1 MTFKDI
7 INDEEILNALEAINI
22 SEPSEIQSAAIPLM
36 LTGVDLIGQAQTGTG
51 KTFAYGI
58 PTLINTT
65 NKPFETLILCPT
77 RELSIQV
84 SKELKKL
91 LTFKHRIKIATI
103 YGGESYERQIRE
115 LKNRPQII
123 VGTPGRIIDHMERK
137 TIDFSNLKHLVLDE
151 ADEMLKMG
159 FQDDLEIILHD
170 TPKERQTVLFSATM
184 PDFIKKVALHYQN
197 NPEHI
202 VIKKKSLT
210 VEAIKQEVYYCKR
223 ESKMDLLIRILDLSG
238 FNSCIIFSNTKSKV
252 DEIVSTLQKNK
263 YLVDGLHGDLKQGV
277 RDRVMNS
284 FRDGNINILVCTDVA
299 ARGIDIKGLEA
310 IINYDLPLEDELYV
324 HRIGRTG
331 RAGNEGHSISFATES
346 ERRKVSFI
354 ERFTKSKMI
363 EMPIP
368 SKEDII
374 HARMQ
379 AYFKNVCSHLEDP
392 IEPNMAL
399 INKFAKLHNDPAQLV
414 NALIAMSFNSSS
426 KEYREIYVAKK
437 KPEGRFKG
445 DRERKYDTKGKEKN
459 YVYAHLNIGKKELL
473 RPQILVSLAGR
484 VAGVRKE
491 NIGDIVIRKSGTD
504 LEITRQGFNYLMK
517 LQGHEYNGTIIKVSK
532 IKSM

>member
-22 SEPSEIQSAAIPLM
+22 TEPSEIQAAAIPLM

-65 NKPFETLILCPT
+65 DKPFETLILCPT

-91 LTFKHRIKIATI
+91 LAFKRRIKIATI

-115 LKNRPQII
+115 LKGRPQII

-159 FQDDLEIILHD
+159 FQDDLETILHD

-184 PDFIKKVALHYQN
+184 PDFIKRVALQYQN

-202 VIKKKSLT
+202 VIKKKTLT

-223 ESKMDLLIRILDLSG
+223 ESKMDLLIRIIDLSG

-379 AYFKNVCSHLEDP
+379 EYFKNVCSHLEDP

-437 KPEGRFKG
+437 KPETRLKG
-445 DRERKYDTKGKEKN
+445 ERDRKYETNGKEKN

-504 LEITRQGFNYLMK
+504 LEITRQGYNYLMK
-517 LQGHEYNGTIIKVSK
+517 LQGYEYNGTIIKVSK
-532 IKSM
+532 AKSM